1 MKYKIYNL
9 KSLQNE
15 ALEEKFTKEVEQRIE
30 TLKKYFKR
38 YDKKDLILEVFIKPT
53 SSYLY
58 RVSINLNL
66 KSETV
71 NITEKDKDPLKAFV
85 AAYKKLKTTVK
96 EKIRLERKEHL
107 YKRKNRKIKNVS
119 NFVEDLKEYSASKE
133 FELFKEILDKNLR
146 RIKYY
151 LKNNLK
157 VANLL
162 KSNRG
167 NWKLEQLI
175 EEYILLIY
183 ENIDKAPVE
192 KDKFYMWL
200 FKMAD
205 KLLEEKFDETSIDF
219 ISIEDMIAGEYA
231 LMEETFSAD
240 AEGELRTIDEFM
252 EEDISYNVN
261 FYHPED
267 IFEGDTEFIELSNEK
282 FSEQEFNEQVN
293 LHLASKPLLERSIYH
308 LYYIEGF
315 DFEQIAWIKDIS
327 PKEVAE
333 IIENITGEIKAK
345 LKKQMAKA

>member
-9 KSLQNE
+9 KSLQSE

-71 NITEKDKDPLKAFV
+71 NIAEKDKDPLKAFI
-85 AAYKKLKTTVK
+85 AAYKKLKTIVK

-119 NFVEDLKEYSASKE
+119 NFIEDLKEYSAEKE

-183 ENIDKAPVE
+183 ENIDKAPV
-192 KDKFYMWL
+192 KK
-200 FKMAD
+200 
-205 KLLEEKFDETSIDF
+205 INF
-219 ISIEDMIAGEYA
+219 ICGCSKWQIN
-231 LMEETFSAD
+231 S
-240 AEGELRTIDEFM
+240 
-252 EEDISYNVN
+252 S
-261 FYHPED
+261 
-267 IFEGDTEFIELSNEK
+267 K
-282 FSEQEFNEQVN
+282 KN
-293 LHLASKPLLERSIYH
+293 L
-308 LYYIEGF
+308 
-315 DFEQIAWIKDIS
+315 
-327 PKEVAE
+327 
-333 IIENITGEIKAK
+333 T
-345 LKKQMAKA
+345 KQR